1 MSQLQSSD
9 LSRLSRELRNS
20 ESADLWITDRAKRVF
35 AYQQVAEMIYDQ
47 LREYRDVDDT
57 QVNPFDPNS
66 DDMLERQCYLDWKP
80 EKKKPL
86 PAMLVR
92 EFKEL
97 LRTTAEEMGQLP
109 APGATESDPTQFV
122 VSGIS
127 DAELASLR

>member
-1 MSQLQSSD
+1 MNTND
-9 LSRLSRELRNS
+9 LSRLSRELRDSGNS
-20 ESADLWITDRAKRVF
+20 ELWIVDRTKRIF

-47 LREYRDVDDT
+47 LREYRDVPDD

-66 DDMLERQCYLDWKP
+66 RDMLERQMYLEWKP
-80 EKKKPL
+80 EKKKPI

-109 APGATESDPTQFV
+109 NTAQQDADPTQYV
-122 VSGIS
+122 VRGIS
-127 DAELASLR
+127 DEDLASLR

>member
-1 MSQLQSSD
+1 MTQLRSSD

-20 ESADLWITDRAKRVF
+20 GDAELWIADRTKRIY

-47 LREYRDVDDT
+47 LREYREVDDT
-57 QVNPFDPNS
+57 QVNPYDPNS
-66 DDMLERQCYLDWKP
+66 DDMFERQCYLDWKP
-80 EKKKPL
+80 EKKKSL

-97 LRTTAEEMGQLP
+97 LRTTAEELGQLP
-109 APGATESDPTQFV
+109 APGATDVDPTLFV

-127 DAELASLR
+127 DAELNSLR